1 MSHMAQPHSTTSE
14 TNVPAIFFGTIKQ
27 KSIVVEAKPWR
38 IDQLL
43 FVYYVHDS
51 EDMTYVYLIW
61 VKHNVVFMCKDQI
74 GCAASCYLL
83 PMRGWTYPLQ
93 L

>member
-38 IDQLL
+38 NCCLC
-43 FVYYVHDS
+43 VYYVHDS

-61 VKHNVVFMCKDQI
+61 VKHNVVFMSKDQI

-83 PMRGWTYPLQ
+83 SKRGWTCPLQ